1 MKKYCNKCKS
11 EINISLFY
19 NCVDKKDGKSSNC
32 KKCDDKAKALWRSNN
47 LVKAR
52 AYDKDR
58 TWAKNGKKRK
68 QDNERSSNNR
78 LKMSNSYIRELATKK
93 SRTLKPE
100 DLSDEFVEIYR
111 LSLKLK
117 RMLGLTPKLKSST

>member
-11 EINISLFY
+11 KKDISLFY
-19 NCVDKKDGKSSNC
+19 NCSSKKDGKSSNC

-47 LVKAR
+47 LIKAR
-52 AYDKDR
+52 AYDKNR
-58 TWAKNGKKRK
+58 TWDKNGEKRK
-68 QDNERSSNNR
+68 KDNERSSNNR
-78 LKMSNSYIRELATKK
+78 LEMSDSYICELATKK
-93 SRTLKPE
+93 SKTLKPE
-100 DLSDEFVEIYR
+100 DLSDEFIKTYR